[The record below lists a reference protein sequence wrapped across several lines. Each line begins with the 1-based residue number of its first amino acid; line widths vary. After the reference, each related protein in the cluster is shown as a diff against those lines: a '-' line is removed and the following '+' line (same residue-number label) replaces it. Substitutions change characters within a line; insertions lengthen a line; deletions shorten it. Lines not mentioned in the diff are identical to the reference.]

1 MDSAPAT
8 LPVLPASPDWA
19 VLDPLE
25 SIAEADRRMRGLA
38 VPIDRRVVPDRW
50 QASDFADVS
59 RESMLREFWGA
70 PVPGSGAW
78 DSMLLGAANSHIAHC
93 GFEDPMVRGLI
104 SSGLQARHSGDDQ
117 RCVSLAEQLL
127 AVFAST
133 TYEPG
138 PVGVDPSRARL
149 PRYGGSREDR
159 LVRVQNGWVG
169 QIAGGAFGTALEG
182 CTGQALDNLYR
193 RLDAYVGEVS
203 TLNDDC
209 VYEILALEVLE
220 RYGAAATTENYAHK
234 WSTRLPFGWSAEW
247 ITLDNLAASVAPSV
261 AGQQGNPM
269 FDWIGAQMRS
279 MIFGLVAPGDVDT
292 AVALALPEAAV
303 SHRGG
308 GLAGAAFAAA
318 LTSGAFVVDDPRE
331 LLERVVPIL
340 DGETSYGNVVH
351 RSLNVVTNCRTSQ
364 EVFGILD
371 AELTHRNWIHAEPNI
386 AAVICALWFCEGDFT
401 TAMALLAGCGLDV
414 DCNAGLVGTILGI
427 QNRAIPNAWSEP
439 LGGFVDTYLGSGD
452 RYDIASLA
460 QRTAA
465 LQLER

>member
-1 MDSAPAT
+1 MDSAP
-8 LPVLPASPDWA
+8 VASPKSPNWA
-19 VLDPLE
+19 VLDPSE

-38 VPIDRRVVPDRW
+38 IPIDRRVVPDRW

-59 RESMLREFWGA
+59 RHLMLRDFWGA

-78 DSMLLGAANSHIAHC
+78 DAMFVGAANSHIGHC

-104 SSGLQARHSGDDQ
+104 SSGLQARHGGDDQ

-127 AVFAST
+127 AVFAAT

-138 PVGVDPSRARL
+138 PIGVDSSKAL
-149 PRYGGSREDR
+149 LTRYGGSREDR
-159 LVRVQNGWVG
+159 FLRVLNGWVG

-182 CTGQALDNLYR
+182 CTGQALGNLYR

-220 RYGAAATTENYAHK
+220 RYGAAATTENYAHE
-234 WSTRLPFGWSAEW
+234 WLTHLPFGWSAEW
-247 ITLDNLAASVAPSV
+247 VTLDNLATGVAPSV

-292 AVALALPEAAV
+292 AVALTLSEAKV

-340 DGETSYGNVVH
+340 DGETSYGSVVH
-351 RSLNVVTNCRTSQ
+351 HSLNVVRNCRTSQ
-364 EVFGILD
+364 EAFEILD

-386 AAVICALWFCEGDFT
+386 AAVVSALWFCQGDFT
-401 TAMALLAGCGLDV
+401 AAMASLAVCGLDV
-414 DCNAGLVGTILGI
+414 DCNAGLAGTILGI

-439 LGGFVDTYLGSGD
+439 LGGIVDTYLGSGD

>member
-1 MDSAPAT
+1 
-8 LPVLPASPDWA
+8 
-19 VLDPLE
+19 
-25 SIAEADRRMRGLA
+25 MRGQA
-38 VPIDRRVVPDRW
+38 VPIDRRAVPDRW

-59 RESMLREFWGA
+59 RASMLRDFWGA

-78 DSMLLGAANSHIAHC
+78 DVMFVGAANSHIGHC

-104 SSGLQARHSGDDQ
+104 SSGLQARRGGDDL

-127 AVFAST
+127 AVFAAT

-138 PVGVDPSRARL
+138 PIGVDPSKALL
-149 PRYGGSREDR
+149 PRYAAWREDR
-159 LVRVQNGWVG
+159 FLRVLNGWVG

-182 CTGQALDNLYR
+182 CTGQALGHLYGR
-193 RLDAYVGEVS
+193 VDGYVGDVS

-220 RYGAAATTENYAHK
+220 RYGAAATTENYAHE

-247 ITLDNLAASVAPSV
+247 ITLDNLAAGMAPSL
-261 AGQQGNPM
+261 AGQHGNPM

-279 MIFGLVAPGDVDT
+279 MIFGLVAPGDVAT
-292 AVALALPEAAV
+292 AVTLSLQEAAV

-308 GLAGAAFAAA
+308 GLAGGAFAAA

-331 LLERVVPIL
+331 LLLRVKPIL
-340 DGETSYGNVVH
+340 DRETSYGNVVH
-351 RSLNVVTNCRTSQ
+351 HSMNVVRNCRTSQ
-364 EVFGILD
+364 EAFDVLD
-371 AELTHRNWIHAEPNI
+371 AELAHRNWIHAEPNI
-386 AAVICALWFCEGDFT
+386 SAVISALWFCEGDFT
-401 TAMALLAGCGLDV
+401 TAMASVATCGLDV

-427 QNRAIPNAWSEP
+427 QNRAIPKAWSEP
-439 LGGFVDTYLGSGD
+439 LGGIVDTYLGSGD
-452 RYDIASLA
+452 RYDITTLA